1 MPHWTDVVDA
11 ELSQALHAKLSGA
24 KGAALDVGAELLESE
39 FGVLLEPQL
48 ASTNNAATTALRANL
63 CDTWKR
69 DFIDSA

>member
-1 MPHWTDVVDA
+1 MLHWTDVVDA
-11 ELSQALHAKLSGA
+11 ESSHAFQVKLSGT
-24 KGAALDVGAELLESE
+24 KGAALEVGAELLESE

-48 ASTNNAATTALRANL
+48 ASTNNAVTTALRANL

>member
-1 MPHWTDVVDA
+1 MLHCTDVVDA
-11 ELSQALHAKLSGA
+11 ESSQAFQVKLAGT
-24 KGAALDVGAELLESE
+24 KGAALEVGAELLESE

-48 ASTNNAATTALRANL
+48 ASTNNAVTTALRANL

>member
-1 MPHWTDVVDA
+1 MLHCTDVVDA
-11 ELSQALHAKLSGA
+11 ESSQAFQVKLAGT
-24 KGAALDVGAELLESE
+24 KGAALEVGAELLESE

>member
-1 MPHWTDVVDA
+1 MLHWTDVVDA
-11 ELSQALHAKLSGA
+11 ESSQAFHAKLSGT
-24 KGAALDVGAELLESE
+24 KGAALEVGAELLESE

>member
-1 MPHWTDVVDA
+1 MVDA
-11 ELSQALHAKLSGA
+11 ESSQAFHAKLSGT
-24 KGAALDVGAELLESE
+24 KGAGLEVGAELFESE

-48 ASTNNAATTALRANL
+48 ASTNNAVTTALRANL